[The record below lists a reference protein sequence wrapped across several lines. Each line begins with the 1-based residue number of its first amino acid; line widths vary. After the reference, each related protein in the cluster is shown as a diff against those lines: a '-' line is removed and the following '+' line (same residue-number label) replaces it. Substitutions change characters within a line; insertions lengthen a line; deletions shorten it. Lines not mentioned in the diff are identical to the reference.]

1 VLDDE
6 RTTKVSDNPEF
17 YPGMV
22 YSDLK
27 RAMAWLEKAFG
38 FRTLMAIENEDG
50 SYAHVE
56 MAYNNVIIMPS
67 GPRRE
72 WTWKSPQDIGAT
84 TASIYMFIPDADIAD
99 HFERARAAGA
109 EIVMPLERKDYGG
122 SGYTARDLDGHY
134 WSFGSYRPSLTPS

>member
-1 VLDDE
+1 
-6 RTTKVSDNPEF
+6 
-17 YPGMV
+17 
-22 YSDLK
+22 
-27 RAMAWLEKAFG
+27 
-38 FRTLMAIENEDG
+38 
-50 SYAHVE
+50 
-56 MAYNNVIIMPS
+56 MPS

-72 WTWKSPQDIGAT
+72 WTWRSPQDIGAT